1 MFVACHAWAELLH
14 SPGSFRRARYRWFI
28 HPNLSRTV
36 AGRCLLSTQHEWVAI
51 SLHDRFNNHL
61 WLLSARI
68 SLRWQLPVRQHLD
81 SCWGLTSW
89 HPGGDMF
96 VTPRPSQGHW
106 CSPPMSSSWLVIQ
119 SPTPPPHPPT
129 HCPVMY
135 TVVIWLETL
144 ELNARCCLY
153 WAFMKAVWLAW
164 VMSYADM

>member
-96 VTPRPSQGHW
+96 VTPRPRQGHW

-119 SPTPPPHPPT
+119 SPTPPAPPAHPLPCNVYCSNLT
-129 HCPVMY
+129 GNTWVECQMLFILGIY
-135 TVVIWLETL
+135 ES
-144 ELNARCCLY
+144 
-153 WAFMKAVWLAW
+153 W